1 MDRLRRWKSIL
12 TTDLGFVWALLQEHH
27 RFALPAVAWFLLVWL
42 VYGAVGGP
50 AVAWG
55 GWSRGDLLTFAEV
68 GAAISG
74 AGAVGIALLGVARTY
89 SVPQPELLLSLVR
102 SPYGTIDDPLG
113 TQSGLRIR
121 VSNASGAG
129 PARGLQLSIGVRER
143 EGEGFKRLPDPAESW
158 ENVVERRLCS
168 SPDQPPWSYGVYYLP
183 HALEKGDAARLDLDV
198 IGLIDVTVE
207 LESNNHA
214 LLGGVSNA
222 VTEWTENETHGK
234 SLEASVIFDIV
245 MAEFA
250 DASDLPPT

>member
-42 VYGAVGGP
+42 VYGAGGGP

-129 PARGLQLSIGVRER
+129 PAHKRGVHPWSGNGLQRPEDS
-143 EGEGFKRLPDPAESW
+143 A
-158 ENVVERRLCS
+158 
-168 SPDQPPWSYGVYYLP
+168 QPPGDPIQRCGGTSQRSSGV
-183 HALEKGDAARLDLDV
+183 ARV
-198 IGLIDVTVE
+198 HVTRFSPSIDD
-207 LESNNHA
+207 
-214 LLGGVSNA
+214 
-222 VTEWTENETHGK
+222 
-234 SLEASVIFDIV
+234 FD
-245 MAEFA
+245 
-250 DASDLPPT
+250 